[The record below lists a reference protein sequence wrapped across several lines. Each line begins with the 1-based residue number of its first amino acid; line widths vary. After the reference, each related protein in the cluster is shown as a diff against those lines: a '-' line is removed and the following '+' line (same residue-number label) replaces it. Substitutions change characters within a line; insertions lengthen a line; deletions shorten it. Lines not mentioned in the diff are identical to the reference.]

1 MQNIFQTLLSSFGKE
16 EPFTA
21 CLALFLERNRD
32 FRFTF
37 LEWLE
42 TIIPETLT
50 GYEWEISTE
59 VSKPSLYKEAR
70 LDMVLAHPNIELW
83 FEHKIDAPLGKRPSN
98 ADNKVEVDQ
107 IRKYLDAASRIMTKT
122 NPANQEACWPEN
134 GPAKGQPRVILF
146 CISARGVHLQTNE
159 YVDRIYSKQSPYGFA
174 LADDGIQL
182 RWRDFHPLATS
193 SLKDTLAG
201 KYGILEAMLSEQF
214 LQYWQS
220 IDGIWRQTKFN
231 DNWLKLI
238 PPKETLS
245 SSNMAPFANYM
256 MGLEKLLV
264 SKLGWQVK
272 EHWDGGITVVFDP
285 GLSDVE
291 NITLRA
297 IRSIEQIPNY
307 KPRLGTEVVSI
318 GIRFSPGVNVT
329 QPIKSQMTHADH
341 PGQIVS
347 SKTNKKTVITIY
359 TGLNDWNEVHTKT
372 WRYQQ
377 VVEAFAAGLHMAAL
391 ATGITIVGLEKI

>member
-70 LDMVLAHPNIELW
+70 LDMVLAHPNIVLW

-159 YVDRIYSKQSPYGFA
+159 
-174 LADDGIQL
+174 
-182 RWRDFHPLATS
+182 
-193 SLKDTLAG
+193 
-201 KYGILEAMLSEQF
+201 
-214 LQYWQS
+214 
-220 IDGIWRQTKFN
+220 
-231 DNWLKLI
+231 
-238 PPKETLS
+238 
-245 SSNMAPFANYM
+245 
-256 MGLEKLLV
+256 
-264 SKLGWQVK
+264 
-272 EHWDGGITVVFDP
+272 
-285 GLSDVE
+285 
-291 NITLRA
+291 
-297 IRSIEQIPNY
+297 
-307 KPRLGTEVVSI
+307 
-318 GIRFSPGVNVT
+318 
-329 QPIKSQMTHADH
+329 
-341 PGQIVS
+341 
-347 SKTNKKTVITIY
+347 
-359 TGLNDWNEVHTKT
+359 
-372 WRYQQ
+372 
-377 VVEAFAAGLHMAAL
+377 
-391 ATGITIVGLEKI
+391 